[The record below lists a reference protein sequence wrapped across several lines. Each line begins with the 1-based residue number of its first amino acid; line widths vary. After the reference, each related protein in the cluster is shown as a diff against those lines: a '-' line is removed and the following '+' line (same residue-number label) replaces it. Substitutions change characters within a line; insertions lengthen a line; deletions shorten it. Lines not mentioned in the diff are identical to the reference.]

1 MLNDTE
7 QNQLERLHISNSR
20 LTRSLIQKE
29 ELLKAYRKIE
39 QLEKDRDMLEA
50 ELKNVIKHSTN
61 ALKQDQKYLNSL
73 NSDDGPIITDVER
86 LIIRYNPKKKY
97 IRFYFKNSDG
107 GVEVNKIKAD
117 KMSLRALTDYIS
129 LYYKF
134 EEGGVYDSESDDPLD
149 NMDSDDD
156 ELEDLD

>member
-1 MLNDTE
+1 MLNNTE
-7 QNQLERLHISNSR
+7 QSQLERLHISNSR

-39 QLEKDRDMLEA
+39 QLEKDRDVLEA

-134 EEGGVYDSESDDPLD
+134 EEGGVYDSETDDPLD
-149 NMDSDDD
+149 NMDSDD

>member
-149 NMDSDDD
+149 NMDSDD